1 MSMMKAATSVTELT
15 QKLIDT
21 MIVKILVHE
30 NGAIEIIF
38 YYDDVYRICARV
50 FWEMQKKEETVK

>member
-1 MSMMKAATSVTELT
+1 MMKAATSVTELT

-21 MIVKILVHE
+21 MIEKILVHE

-38 YYDDVYRICARV
+38 YYDDVYRDMCQSV
-50 FWEMQKKEETVK
+50 LEMQKKEETVK